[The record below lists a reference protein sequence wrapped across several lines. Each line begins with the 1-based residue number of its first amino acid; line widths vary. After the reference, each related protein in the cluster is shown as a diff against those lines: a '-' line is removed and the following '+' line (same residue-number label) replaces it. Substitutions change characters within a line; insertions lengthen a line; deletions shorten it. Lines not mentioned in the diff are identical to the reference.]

1 MKLSLLTLCLGVVL
15 AAPITAKETSQKRSA
30 GEIIKT
36 ASSSEWRKVSAENVI
51 KLTLPTGAAYI
62 ELNDKL
68 APIHANNMR
77 QLAKEGFYQGLS
89 MYRFVEGFVA
99 QGGDASESKPVK
111 NARKG
116 LPAEFYLRTEAP
128 LAITELKGPDG
139 YAAKAG
145 FLNGFAVAQNQG
157 QTETWQV
164 HCPGIFAMA
173 RGNDINSGGT
183 EFYVTIGNSQRYLDR
198 NITVFGRVLEG
209 MEHFNLLQR
218 KATEGQPFNPITD
231 MQVLA
236 DIKDTDNSEFRVMKT
251 DSNAFKDLIEARKNR
266 VEAWF
271 VESPDYIDVCAMPI
285 PTERIMPTRNN
296 T

>member
-36 ASSSEWRKVSAENVI
+36 ANSSEWRKVSAENVI

-62 ELNDKL
+62 ELNDTL

-89 MYRFVEGFVA
+89 VYRFVEGFVA
-99 QGGDASESKPVK
+99 QGGDVSENKPVK
-111 NARKG
+111 NAKKG
-116 LPAEFYLRTEAP
+116 LPAEFYLRTETP
-128 LAITELKGPDG
+128 LVITELKGPDG
-139 YAAKAG
+139 YAAKTG
-145 FLNGFAVAQNQG
+145 FLNGFAVAQNQD

-173 RGNDINSGGT
+173 RDNDINSGGT

-218 KATEGQPFNPITD
+218 KATEGQAFNPITD

-236 DIKDTDNSEFRVMKT
+236 DIKDTDKSEFRVMKT
-251 DSNAFKDLIEARKNR
+251 ASNAFKALIEARKNR

-271 VESPDYIDVCAMPI
+271 VESPDFIDVCAMPI
-285 PTERIMPTRNN
+285 PTERTMPTRNN

>member
-1 MKLSLLTLCLGVVL
+1 MKLSLLTLCLGAFL
-15 AAPITAKETSQKRSA
+15 AAPIDVDAKETSQKRSA
-30 GEIIKT
+30 GEIIMT
-36 ASSSEWRKVSAENVI
+36 ASSSEWREVSAENVI

-89 MYRFVEGFVA
+89 VYRFVEGFVA

-111 NARKG
+111 NAKKG
-116 LPAEFYLRTEAP
+116 LPAEFYLRTKTP
-128 LAITELKGPDG
+128 LEITELKGPDG
-139 YAAKAG
+139 YATKTG
-145 FLNGFAVAQNQG
+145 FLNGFAVAQNQS

-164 HCPGIFAMA
+164 HCPGVFAMA
-173 RGNDINSGGT
+173 RDNDINSGGT

-218 KATEGQPFNPITD
+218 TATEGQTFNPITD

-251 DSNAFKDLIEARKNR
+251 DSNAFKALIEARKNR

-271 VESPDYIDVCAMPI
+271 VESPDHIDVCAMPI
-285 PTERIMPTRNN
+285 PTERIK
-296 T
+296 

>member
-36 ASSSEWRKVSAENVI
+36 ANSSEWRKVSAENVI

-111 NARKG
+111 NAKKG

-139 YAAKAG
+139 YAAKTG
-145 FLNGFAVAQNQG
+145 FLNGFAVAQNQS

-218 KATEGQPFNPITD
+218 KATEGQPFNLITD

-271 VESPDYIDVCAMPI
+271 VES
-285 PTERIMPTRNN
+285 
-296 T
+296 

>member
-15 AAPITAKETSQKRSA
+15 AAPISAKETSQKRSA

-89 MYRFVEGFVA
+89 VYRFVEGFVA
-99 QGGDASESKPVK
+99 QGGDVSENKPVK
-111 NARKG
+111 NAKKG
-116 LPAEFYLRTEAP
+116 LPAEFYLRTETP
-128 LAITELKGPDG
+128 VAITELKGPDG
-139 YAAKAG
+139 YAAKTG
-145 FLNGFAVAQNQG
+145 FLNGFAVAQSQS

-173 RGNDINSGGT
+173 RDNDINSGGT

-271 VESPDYIDVCAMPI
+271 VESPDHIDVCAMPI
-285 PTERIMPTRNN
+285 PTERIK
-296 T
+296 

>member
-1 MKLSLLTLCLGVVL
+1 MYLFRSCLV
-15 AAPITAKETSQKRSA
+15 
-30 GEIIKT
+30 
-36 ASSSEWRKVSAENVI
+36 
-51 KLTLPTGAAYI
+51 
-62 ELNDKL
+62 
-68 APIHANNMR
+68 
-77 QLAKEGFYQGLS
+77 GLFS
-89 MYRFVEGFVA
+89 HYLGCF
-99 QGGDASESKPVK
+99 
-111 NARKG
+111 
-116 LPAEFYLRTEAP
+116 LRTRGPAGSTPLYWPAASDLCKRQP

-139 YAAKAG
+139 YATKTG
-145 FLNGFAVAQNQG
+145 FLNGFAVAQNQS

-173 RGNDINSGGT
+173 RDNDINSGGT

-218 KATEGQPFNPITD
+218 TATEGQAFNPITD

-236 DIKDTDNSEFRVMKT
+236 DIKDTDKSEFRVMKT

-271 VESPDYIDVCAMPI
+271 VESPDFIDVCAMPI
-285 PTERIMPTRNN
+285 PTERIK
-296 T
+296 